1 MKDMPEP
8 FKNLFNQHVINNM
21 AEHFQRHWKEFDKAG
36 FIATACDQLETLE
49 LKARSQQ
56 ITEAMSQY
64 LPSDFEK
71 AGSILLA
78 SLAPEIDDSSSKI
91 NGSGISGW
99 AIMPMGDYVGYHGL
113 DHHDFS
119 MTLLKAMTS
128 RFTSEFSIR
137 FFLLAT
143 PEKTLAS
150 LKSWL
155 LNDNR
160 HVRRLISEGTRP
172 RLPWAMQLPTFIND
186 PSPVIELLEELKD
199 DPEEYVR
206 RSVANNLND
215 IAKDHP
221 DLVADIAERWIQ
233 DADANRTKLIRHAC
247 RTLLKQGNNKVLT
260 AFGYGKPQLEN
271 NALTLHSEQV
281 VLNGNLEFTLDIESA
296 SDHEQTLMIDYIVHH
311 QKKNGTTSPKVFKW
325 KKATLAARSRL
336 SMSKKHPFK
345 IITTRVYYDGW
356 HEVEIII
363 NGQFIAKES
372 FQLSGN
378 PPLI

>member
-21 AEHFQRHWKEFDKAG
+21 AEHFQRHWREFDKAG
-36 FIATACDQLETLE
+36 FVAAASDQLETLE
-49 LKARSQQ
+49 LKARSQN
-56 ITEAMSQY
+56 ITDAMRQY
-64 LPSDFEK
+64 LPNDFEETGK
-71 AGSILLA
+71 ILLA
-78 SLAPEIDDSSSKI
+78 SLAPEAVDSNPEN

-99 AIMPMGDYVGYHGL
+99 AIMPMGDYVGRHGL
-113 DHHDFS
+113 EHHDFS
-119 MTLLKAMTS
+119 MMLLKAMTS

-137 FFLLAT
+137 FFLLSA
-143 PEKTLAS
+143 PEETLAS

-155 LNDNR
+155 LDDNR

-221 DLVADIAERWIQ
+221 DLVADIAERWIKG
-233 DADANRTKLIRHAC
+233 ADSNRTKLIRHAC
-247 RTLLKQGNNKVLT
+247 RTLFKQGNNKVLT
-260 AFGYGKPQLEN
+260 TFGYGKPQLEN
-271 NALTLHSEQV
+271 NALILDSEQV
-281 VLNGNLEFTLDIESA
+281 VLNGNLEFTFEITSS
-296 SDHEQTLMIDYIVHH
+296 SDHEQTLMIDYIIHH

-336 SMSKKHPFK
+336 SMTKKHPFK
-345 IITTRVYYDGW
+345 IITTRVYYAGL

-363 NGQFIAKES
+363 NGQSIVKAR
-372 FQLSGN
+372 FQLSTDS
-378 PPLI
+378 PS